1 VVSFRSDP
9 DRWARYFRVQRMI
22 SQLERVEREAAEKRR
37 QETEIADESS
47 YAPARHSKK
56 SARRPTSASATLKVL
71 VFGSGSGPIA
81 VDPTPLLPVGRGT
94 DGLKS
99 SRSAD
104 GRLNVVD
111 GKAPP
116 PPTPPPAI
124 IRTHS
129 CDYSTAA
136 ARTLLPA
143 DEPQLKRSVRSS
155 ATLQVHR
162 V

>member
-47 YAPARHSKK
+47 HAPARHSKK

-116 PPTPPPAI
+116 PAI

-143 DEPQLKRSVRSS
+143 DEPQLKRSLRSS